1 MIRHIVASCVCLRG
15 LINIFWFCGMFIRRF
30 KTCRC
35 SRVNWV
41 IDFYISIWYEILFL
55 IMNLCC
61 LYISLLIFALEI
73 VILQVLFS
81 IYVLYSDWYL
91 LLLVKLFYL
100 SKLQICHYYFLT
112 IYIFI
117 NFLNIKCPYTLPV
130 YF

>member
-15 LINIFWFCGMFIRRF
+15 IINIFWFWGMFIRRF
-30 KTCRC
+30 KTCMC
-35 SRVNWV
+35 SRV
-41 IDFYISIWYEILFL
+41 IGFYISIWCEILFL
-55 IMNLCC
+55 IMNLFC

-73 VILQVLFS
+73 VILKVQFS
-81 IYVLYSDWYL
+81 IQVLYSDWYL
-91 LLLVKLFYL
+91 FLLVKLFYL

-117 NFLNIKCPYTLPV
+117 NLLNIECPYTLPV